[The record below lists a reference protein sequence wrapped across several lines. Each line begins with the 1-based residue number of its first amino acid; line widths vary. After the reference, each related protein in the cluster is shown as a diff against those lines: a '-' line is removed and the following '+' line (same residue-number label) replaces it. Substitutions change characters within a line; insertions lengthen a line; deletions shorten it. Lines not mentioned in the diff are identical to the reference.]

1 MKMLFTVADLFLVYR
16 VHIFIIIFLPH
27 ILLKFLKNYNEYY
40 HFSID
45 FLWLSPT
52 KSTSIKECYAIFFY
66 HLKKQ
71 LYYLY
76 HTILQFHQHQKT
88 LFFYFFNK
96 ILFFNLS
103 LLYLFHHHFFSDS
116 NGNIFLG
123 FWPLFFF
130 SRLAFSNA
138 FELCFFFFQSCI
150 LQQSHFSWAMQHH
163 FFPTVMLIPM
173 AFPLPLSF
181 ISNNLL
187 AFIIYFQQ
195 SFVFP
200 NSTTIPNNLPIFF
213 FF

>member
-1 MKMLFTVADLFLVYR
+1 MGLAPMKYTRVYSS
-16 VHIFIIIFLPH
+16 F
-27 ILLKFLKNYNEYY
+27 KSASE
-40 HFSID
+40 
-45 FLWLSPT
+45 
-52 KSTSIKECYAIFFY
+52 STSIKECYAIFFY

-76 HTILQFHQHQKT
+76 HTILQFHPHQKT

-123 FWPLFFF
+123 FLTFVFFFQTCLQRFWTLFFF
-130 SRLAFSNA
+130 FPVLHSPTVTIFHG
-138 FELCFFFFQSCI
+138 LCNTN
-150 LQQSHFSWAMQHH
+150 
-163 FFPTVMLIPM
+163 FFPTWMLIPM
-173 AFPLPLSF
+173 AFPWPLSF

-195 SFVFP
+195 SFVFS
-200 NSTTIPNNLPIFF
+200 NSTTIPNNLPNFF
-213 FF
+213 FFKEPANFF